1 MPNED
6 SIAEQ
11 SASAGKTRPRITVGR
26 VIKWTL
32 CLLVLF
38 FVGREANKLWATDD
52 ISSLSLDSKWL
63 LLAAACYLVGW
74 LPSVWFWR
82 RMMFE
87 LGATPGFSE
96 TNRAY
101 FCGHL
106 GKYVPGKA
114 LSLVIR
120 SSMLKSNGTSVP
132 VSAISATLET
142 LGVMGVGLTV
152 WLALAPVT
160 LPDDVWN
167 SFPGWLQTLR
177 NPWWITPAIVAV
189 GATIAVPLSS
199 KLLSL
204 VAWKMT
210 PDEFRGQNAKESL
223 RVSPRVLLFGSA
235 VFLATW
241 ALHGLSLGL
250 CLRGI
255 GVETSAWQLANWPLW
270 SCAVAGATSVGFFA
284 LFAPGGLGIREGLLI
299 ATLQSSVGGRAAVA
313 VAAVYRLICFV
324 SELLAAGL
332 LFATGP
338 RPSGS
343 AEAANKLES

>member
-6 SIAEQ
+6 STAEQ
-11 SASAGKTRPRITVGR
+11 STSDKSTRPRITVGR
-26 VIKWTL
+26 IIKWTL

-38 FVGREANKLWATDD
+38 FVGREAKKLWAADD
-52 ISSLSLDSKWL
+52 VSSLSLDIKWL
-63 LLAAACYLVGW
+63 LSAAVCYLIGW

-87 LGATPGFSE
+87 LGASPGFSE

-120 SSMLKSNGTSVP
+120 SSMLKSSGTSVP

-142 LGVMGVGLTV
+142 LGVMGVGLAV

-160 LPDDVWN
+160 LSDELWN
-167 SFPGWLQTLR
+167 SFPAWLQSLSE
-177 NPWWITPAIVAV
+177 PWWIAPVIVAV
-189 GATIAVPLSS
+189 GAAIAVPLSS

-210 PDEFRGQNAKESL
+210 PGEFRGQNAKESL
-223 RVSPRVLLFGSA
+223 RVSPRVLLLGSTA
-235 VFLATW
+235 FLATW

-255 GVETSAWQLANWPLW
+255 GVEISAWQLSDWPLW

-313 VAAVYRLICFV
+313 VAAVYRLVCFV

-338 RPSGS
+338 HQSGPPG
-343 AEAANKLES
+343 AGDEVES